1 MTETKNNP
9 ETTNQSNLTNTPNT
23 NEEILA
29 LLRKL
34 VDQKSSADEQEEPN
48 IEDASSSDDVEN
60 DDEDEDNEKTADPGT
75 LDAEEDDCYTDSD
88 LETVGYIVGGAALVG
103 AGALLYHLLRK
114 L

>member
-1 MTETKNNP
+1 MTETKINP

-60 DDEDEDNEKTADPGT
+60 DDEDEDNEKTAAPGT
-75 LDAEEDDCYTDSD
+75 LDAEEDDCYTDDD

>member
-9 ETTNQSNLTNTPNT
+9 ETSNQTELPHNPAT

-29 LLRKL
+29 LLRQL
-34 VDQKSSADEQEEPN
+34 VGQDSNTNEQNLEASP
-48 IEDASSSDDVEN
+48 EDAENDNEDDVEN
-60 DDEDEDNEKTADPGT
+60 HEAVGKLGE
-75 LDAEEDDCYTDSD
+75 EEDDYTDDD

>member
-1 MTETKNNP
+1 MAT
-9 ETTNQSNLTNTPNT
+9 TTNTLETINKADFAQSPNT

-48 IEDASSSDDVEN
+48 IEDASSSDDVEH

-75 LDAEEDDCYTDSD
+75 LDAEEDDCYTDDD